1 MLSNY
6 TIKTKLFIVA
16 LVAVFGVVVMA
27 TGFLYSATQ
36 QASAL
41 ATKDHLDK
49 VLMELSS
56 INFDLLNARYT
67 EKEFLLRPQAKYIS
81 SQAATQAK
89 IRPTL
94 QRVTAQLL
102 DDNEQK
108 SLVIINAGVSNY
120 FAHWAQFIAEQQ
132 KFGFSKT
139 EGLLG
144 AAREGSSTFNRTFTD
159 LTKNSPPQEIIK
171 LRETIDVMRRAE
183 MELLARQDSKYIQ
196 EVSDLSATF
205 DVLLKSSMLPVD
217 VKSQLAAANKTY
229 LLKFVAM
236 GNQTVFLA
244 QESSQ
249 FKVFYKP
256 AKTSL
261 DELTKAIYTEVV
273 DANAALDT
281 VIGQTKMLT
290 AILLVCVIV
299 IVSGLVVVI
308 GRSISAPLKEMT
320 KAMQSLARGEL
331 NTEIPGQGQRDEI
344 GEMAQATNVFKDSMV
359 KNDQQAEKSKQSRM
373 TREARAAKFE
383 TMTNA
388 FGDQVATMLDSV
400 SASASNMKVTAE
412 SMSSTA
418 QKTVEQSHFVSSVSE
433 QATANVQIVASSSE
447 DLSNSIQSIAQQVA
461 ESSKIANSAVL
472 EVKLTN
478 DKILGLADA
487 ASKIGEVVAMITD
500 IADQTN
506 LLALNATIEAARAG
520 DSGKGFAVVASE
532 VKNLANQTAKAT
544 EEISAQIS
552 SVQGATQEAV
562 TAITSIGGIINSI
575 NDISSDIATAVE
587 EQGTATHNIARNVEQ
602 VALGTNEVS
611 SNIFE
616 VTQAAEQTGLSS
628 RDVLIAASE
637 MSEKSFL
644 LKAQVDTFLK
654 EIQDV

>member
-418 QKTVEQSHFVSSVSE
+418 QQTVEQSHLVSSVSE
-433 QATANVQIVASSSE
+433 QATSNVQIVASSSE
-447 DLSNSIQSIAQQVA
+447 DLSNSIQSISQQVA

-575 NDISSDIATAVE
+575 NDISSDIAAAVE